1 MRIRPIRSEADY
13 DAAVARITRLMG
25 AKAGTAE
32 SDELEVLATLVDAYE
47 AKRFPINTPDP
58 VTVIKF
64 QMEQQGLARK
74 DLEPMIGSRAR
85 VSEVLSGKRALT
97 LRMIRSLHAGLG
109 IPVDLLIGIGSV
121 SRRAGGRGQK
131 KSAGATLRSGR
142 QVAAKVRG
150 RYSGSRIATPRN
162 HQC

>member
-1 MRIRPIRSEADY
+1 MRIRPIRSEADHN
-13 DAAVARITRLMG
+13 AAVARITQLMG

-47 AKRFPINTPDP
+47 SKQFPMDTPDP

-109 IPVDLLIGIGSV
+109 IPVDLLIGAAAE
-121 SRRAGGRGQK
+121 SRRAAGRGRR
-131 KSAGATLRSGR
+131 KSQSATLRSGR
-142 QVAAKVRG
+142 QVAAKVR
-150 RYSGSRIATPRN
+150 SR
-162 HQC
+162 